1 MGELSLPITISD
13 RPLDK
18 IFSDIPARSEDL
30 IHASVGH
37 YELAFPFELS
47 ISFDLDLDLW
57 RLALGFPFA
66 LRPLQK
72 PGDIRLMSI
81 EDQGGHDNTYNPVD
95 LRITPEKSNQ
105 DRNGRCAGDRP

>member
-1 MGELSLPITISD
+1 MGPPRFTILD

-30 IHASVGH
+30 IHASARH
-37 YELAFPFELS
+37 YELVFPFELS
-47 ISFDLDLDLW
+47 ISFDLDLW

-72 PGDIRLMSI
+72 SGDIRLMSI
-81 EDQGGHDNTYNPVD
+81 EDQGGDNNAYD
-95 LRITPEKSNQ
+95 EISLRITPEKSNQ
-105 DRNGRCAGDRP
+105 DRNGRCAGDRPQ